1 VWDGKSRSVIA
12 RRQKRLHALVLDDAP
27 ARNIPDDQIV
37 HALLDGIRDIG
48 LECLP
53 WSREATEWL
62 LRVRCFHLATG
73 TGPDLSESVLL
84 ETLEEWLLPYLAG
97 MSRLQHLKS
106 LDLRAILQARLNWSE
121 LQKLDAQVPSHFT
134 VPSGSSIRI
143 DYTDPTAPV
152 LPVKLQEM
160 FGATETPSI
169 VDGAIALN
177 IHLLSPAGRPLQI
190 TRDLPAFWSNAY
202 PQVKAEMKGR
212 YPRHP
217 WPDDPLA
224 AAPTRHTKNRMKEK

>member
-1 VWDGKSRSVIA
+1 M
-12 RRQKRLHALVLDDAP
+12 L
-27 ARNIPDDQIV
+27 
-37 HALLDGIRDIG
+37 
-48 LECLP
+48 
-53 WSREATEWL
+53 
-62 LRVRCFHLATG
+62 CFHQTG
-73 TGPDLSESVLL
+73 NGPDLSDSALL

-106 LDLRAILQARLNWSE
+106 LDMLTILKAQLDWSVLQAMDKR
-121 LQKLDAQVPSHFT
+121 VPSHFT

-169 VDGAIALN
+169 IDGTIALS

-190 TRDLPAFWSNAY
+190 TQDLQAFWSNAY

-212 YPRHP
+212 YPKHP
-217 WPDDPLA
+217 WPDNPLA
-224 AAPTRHTKNRMKEK
+224 AMPTRHTKNKMNQK

>member
-1 VWDGKSRSVIA
+1 
-12 RRQKRLHALVLDDAP
+12 
-27 ARNIPDDQIV
+27 
-37 HALLDGIRDIG
+37 
-48 LECLP
+48 
-53 WSREATEWL
+53 
-62 LRVRCFHLATG
+62 
-73 TGPDLSESVLL
+73 LSDSTLL

-106 LDLRAILQARLNWSE
+106 LDMLAILKNQLDWSA
-121 LQKLDAQVPSHFT
+121 LQTMDKQVPSHFT

-160 FGATETPSI
+160 FGAIETPSI
-169 VDGAIALN
+169 IDGAIALS

-190 TRDLPAFWSNAY
+190 TQDLQAFWSNTY

-212 YPRHP
+212 YPKHP
-217 WPDDPLA
+217 WPDNPLTA
-224 AAPTRHTKNRMKEK
+224 VPTQHVKNRINQK